1 MAADVIKMADSEGL
15 LKNPKA
21 AAALR
26 QGDEELRGWIN
37 CKMYKPNYTS
47 LIHLPTG
54 VGE

>member
-1 MAADVIKMADSEGL
+1 MACDVIKMANTEGL

-21 AAALR
+21 ANALS
-26 QGDEELRGWIN
+26 QGDDSLSKWVTCRMW
-37 CKMYKPNYTS
+37 KPTYTS